1 MSKQSPSQQD
11 MEWILSI
18 LSSENE
24 LSLPDISLPNSPIFQ
39 RQQRPDGKIERGTES
54 GDRSLNYVL
63 EELHAFNSRFKPL
76 SSKTKAKKRTEKRK
90 DLEAEKHAE
99 QVKRLHEE
107 AEHARRQH
115 EEAAK
120 HAEQARRQQEEDM
133 QTVLGL
139 LEEFEQKLNHQ
150 VDVSSHLESENN
162 ILKTQLLHTQKERE
176 DLFHQIGQIS
186 HLEPVE
192 TMDLVNCSSRLTSLV
207 NLVSNLTAENKGL
220 KSTLTELQTTCTTR
234 EQMWVAAR
242 QEWQELLEMEE
253 AWLQNYEEQ
262 WDHVCDVPDSAVT
275 LQVHQGHPY
284 SFEGLLKRTQREEH
298 LVANLRHKLQN
309 VKDKL
314 HDKEEENV
322 LLKAQLNDLKIHT
335 SDLKRSLD
343 TSELRRA
350 RIKCQLDKIKETWKI
365 VYG

>member
-1 MSKQSPSQQD
+1 MSKQSPSQED

-18 LSSENE
+18 LSSEME
-24 LSLPDISLPNSPIFQ
+24 LSLPEMSLPNSPLFQ
-39 RQQRPDGKIERGTES
+39 EKQRTTDS
-54 GDRSLNYVL
+54 GDRSLNSVL

-76 SSKTKAKKRTEKRK
+76 SSKTKAKKPTEKQK

-99 QVKRLHEE
+99 QVKRLNEEAGHARRLQEE
-107 AEHARRQH
+107 AE
-115 EEAAK
+115 K
-120 HAEQARRQQEEDM
+120 HAAQARRQQEEDM
-133 QTVLGL
+133 QTILGL
-139 LEEFEQKLNHQ
+139 LEELEQKLNHQ
-150 VDVSSHLESENN
+150 VDFSSHLESENSS
-162 ILKTQLLHTQKERE
+162 LKTQLLHTQKEQE
-176 DLFHQIGQIS
+176 ILFQQIGQIS

-192 TMDLVNCSSRLTSLV
+192 TMDFVKSSSRLTSLV

-220 KSTLTELQTTCTTR
+220 KSTLAEVQTTCTTR

-284 SFEGLLKRTQREEH
+284 SFEGLLKRTQGEED
-298 LVANLRHKLQN
+298 LVADLRHKLQN
-309 VKDKL
+309 IEDKL

-322 LLKAQLNDLKIHT
+322 LLNAQLNDMKIHT

-350 RIKCQLDKIKETWKI
+350 RIKSQLDKIKETWKI